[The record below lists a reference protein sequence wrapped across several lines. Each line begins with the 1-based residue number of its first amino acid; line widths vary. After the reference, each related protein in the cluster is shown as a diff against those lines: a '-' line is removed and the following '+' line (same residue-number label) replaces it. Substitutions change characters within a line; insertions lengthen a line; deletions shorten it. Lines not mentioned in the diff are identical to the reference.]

1 MAQRSATASRTSRAA
16 AGAKTRARK
25 VVGPKAIGRLEKS
38 LDAAEGA
45 LKDLRKELGR
55 GGSTAI
61 KDLDTALKNSRKS
74 FTSTRKTI
82 FADIEKLQK
91 AATKGTPPK
100 RAASGRAASRSAAS
114 KPSSARASAAGKKGA
129 AKTRAKTSSGTTRAK
144 SSTSRS
150 RSTGTRARSSS
161 RSK

>member
-1 MAQRSATASRTSRAA
+1 MAQRSATVSRAA

-38 LDAAEGA
+38 LDAAEIA

-55 GGSTAI
+55 GGSTAV

-74 FTSTRKTI
+74 FTSARRTI
-82 FADIEKLQK
+82 MSDIEKLQK

-100 RAASGRAASRSAAS
+100 RAGSARPATRSAAS

-129 AKTRAKTSSGTTRAK
+129 STRAK
-144 SSTSRS
+144 SSSSGTRS
-150 RSTGTRARSSS
+150 RAKSASSGTRRAASS